1 MEAALAVAAR
11 ELAAWRCAR
20 DSTFA
25 RHPAELLITPSTT
38 TRRLGAGEAVEGGTI
53 GDGQL
58 WALGRQVG
66 HVLHAA

>member
-20 DSTFA
+20 DSTFS

-38 TRRLGAGEAVEGGTI
+38 TWRLGAGEAGTGGAA

-58 WALGRQVG
+58 SALGRQVG
-66 HVLHAA
+66 HLLHAA